1 MVWVGKMFLL
11 VCDLGEHALI
21 PVLIL
26 RLFCHFVYLL
36 GVFSSFLWITGRIK
50 AHIYTIERVLFF
62 GRCSKSELDRGL
74 QKHFPHNLQKCFTQT
89 TLSSL
94 KKKKKTPSFFFF
106 FSSRCIRALF
116 FLHIN
121 STDNPLL
128 WRWKP
133 LTEVEVDEAGWGK
146 ADTAKKV
153 NYNTLSCNAPHISD
167 WLMVFNCVKVTTRC
181 ISPLN
186 RTT

>member
-1 MVWVGKMFLL
+1 MSGENVLARLWSGWTRSHPGADSTSILLFVGSIFLL
-11 VCDLGEHALI
+11 
-21 PVLIL
+21 PVDN
-26 RLFCHFVYLL
+26 RLNK
-36 GVFSSFLWITGRIK
+36 ST
-50 AHIYTIERVLFF
+50 HIDDQACFFFF
-62 GRCSKSELDRGL
+62 GRCSKCELDRGL
-74 QKHFPHNLQKCFTQT
+74 QRHLPHNLQNCFTKN
-89 TLSSL
+89 TLFSL
-94 KKKKKTPSFFFF
+94 KPPKKQAFSFFF
-106 FSSRCIRALF
+106 SRCIRALF

-133 LTEVEVDEAGWGK
+133 LTEVEVDEASWGK
-146 ADTAKKV
+146 ADTAEKV
-153 NYNTLSCNAPHISD
+153 NYNTLPCNALHISD